1 MGVVTQRSPTP
12 VRVPRLVRSSPPQ
25 LPHSTAWPPS
35 CARLSE
41 QQVATMDTVRDLSSA
56 LWSLRTSQE
65 AARLLRTSLSLLRCF
80 LFFDICYLIGG
91 ITLISMALS
100 NQVKDQDNRMV
111 FAGGL
116 LTLFG
121 SLSAMCNSLAS
132 HGLRTW
138 RRAFLLPWLLLFLLV
153 LAFLFLHL
161 AQVFYQYHLRLK
173 WEHLFLF
180 LATYC
185 LFSCWRHIHKQYLVM
200 AFPRPEQVVV
210 DVESVVR
217 GYLRLATA
225 HSPPEDLPPK
235 YEEVQAAAA
244 QVSEE
249 EAPPPKYDESMTMGS
264 NLASTNS
271 NLSSTNSNLASSTS
285 NLS

>member
-1 MGVVTQRSPTP
+1 MG
-12 VRVPRLVRSSPPQ
+12 
-25 LPHSTAWPPS
+25 
-35 CARLSE
+35 SE

-138 RRAFLLPWLLLFLLV
+138 RRAFLLPWLLFLL
-153 LAFLFLHL
+153 L
-161 AQVFYQYHLRLK
+161 AQVPIVPLGGHLERGLLGQLGDGGGDQRRVLQPHHAHLRRAQPLGQGG
-173 WEHLFLF
+173 EREAGCGQHGQLRPLRDH
-180 LATYC
+180 
-185 LFSCWRHIHKQYLVM
+185 SHQVWRH
-200 AFPRPEQVVV
+200 PRPRFCKVKDLHCLLLQ
-210 DVESVVR
+210 DVPGHCADWSCSWSH
-217 GYLRLATA
+217 LSAC
-225 HSPPEDLPPK
+225 
-235 YEEVQAAAA
+235 
-244 QVSEE
+244 
-249 EAPPPKYDESMTMGS
+249 APFVCRTTSDPGS
-264 NLASTNS
+264 
-271 NLSSTNSNLASSTS
+271 
-285 NLS
+285 

>member
-1 MGVVTQRSPTP
+1 MG
-12 VRVPRLVRSSPPQ
+12 
-25 LPHSTAWPPS
+25 
-35 CARLSE
+35 SE
-41 QQVATMDTVRDLSSA
+41 QQVVRMDTVRDLSSA

-100 NQVKDQDNRMV
+100 NQVNDQENRMV

-121 SLSAMCNSLAS
+121 SLSAMCNSLAI

-138 RRAFLLPWLLLFLLV
+138 RRAFLLPWLLFFLLL

-161 AQVFYQYHLRLK
+161 AQVFYEHHLRLK

-185 LFSCWRHIHKQYLVM
+185 LFSCWRHIHKQYWSW
-200 AFPRPEQVVV
+200 P
-210 DVESVVR
+210 S
-217 GYLRLATA
+217 LAPSRSSSTSSRWCA
-225 HSPPEDLPPK
+225 TTSDLPPPTHPLVTCLPSMRRCRQHQLRLPK
-235 YEEVQAAAA
+235 RR
-244 QVSEE
+244 
-249 EAPPPKYDESMTMGS
+249 PPHP
-264 NLASTNS
+264 ST
-271 NLSSTNSNLASSTS
+271 TS
-285 NLS
+285 P

>member
-1 MGVVTQRSPTP
+1 MGR
-12 VRVPRLVRSSPPQ
+12 
-25 LPHSTAWPPS
+25 
-35 CARLSE
+35 E

-111 FAGGL
+111 FCGGL

-132 HGLRTW
+132 HGPRTW
-138 RRAFLLPWLLLFLLV
+138 RRAFLLPWLLFFLLV
-153 LAFLFLHL
+153 LAFLFLP
-161 AQVFYQYHLRLK
+161 
-173 WEHLFLF
+173 
-180 LATYC
+180 TYC
-185 LFSCWRHIHKQYLVM
+185 LFSCWRHINKQYLVM

-210 DVESVVR
+210 D
-217 GYLRLATA
+217 
-225 HSPPEDLPPK
+225 
-235 YEEVQAAAA
+235 
-244 QVSEE
+244 
-249 EAPPPKYDESMTMGS
+249 
-264 NLASTNS
+264 
-271 NLSSTNSNLASSTS
+271 
-285 NLS
+285 

>member
-1 MGVVTQRSPTP
+1 M
-12 VRVPRLVRSSPPQ
+12 
-25 LPHSTAWPPS
+25 
-35 CARLSE
+35 
-41 QQVATMDTVRDLSSA
+41 RDLSTA

-100 NQVKDQDNRMV
+100 NQMQDQDNRMV

-132 HGLRTW
+132 HGVRTW
-138 RRAFLLPWLLLFLLV
+138 RRGFLLPWLLFFLLV
-153 LAFLFLHL
+153 LSFLFLHL
-161 AQVFYQYHLRLK
+161 AQVFYEYQFRLH

-217 GYLRLATA
+217 DYLRPPTVL
-225 HSPPEDLPPK
+225 SPASDLPPK
-235 YEEVQAAAA
+235 YEEVQASAAA
-244 QVSEE
+244 NLQATGGDDSEDDL
-249 EAPPPKYDESMTMGS
+249 PPPQYDDSM
-264 NLASTNS
+264 AAA
-271 NLSSTNSNLASSTS
+271 ASSVMVPAPATALGGDS
-285 NLS
+285 LAAQGAAALPKA

>member
-1 MGVVTQRSPTP
+1 MGP
-12 VRVPRLVRSSPPQ
+12 
-25 LPHSTAWPPS
+25 
-35 CARLSE
+35 
-41 QQVATMDTVRDLSSA
+41 ATSGGGMESMRDLSSA
-56 LWSLRTSQE
+56 LWSLRTNQE
-65 AARLLRTSLSLLRCF
+65 SARMLRTSLSLLRCF

-91 ITLISMALS
+91 ITLITMALS
-100 NQVKDQDNRMV
+100 DQMQDKDNRMV
-111 FAGGL
+111 FTGGV
-116 LTLFG
+116 LTLFA

-132 HGLRTW
+132 HGVRVW
-138 RRAFLLPWLLLFLLV
+138 RRGFLLPWLLFFLLV

-161 AQVFYQYHLRLK
+161 AQVFYEHHLRLK

-217 GYLRLATA
+217 DYLRPATA
-225 HSPPEDLPPK
+225 HSPAGDLPPK

-244 QVSEE
+244 QVNEE
-249 EAPPPKYDESMTMGS
+249 EAPPQYDESMTMGS
-264 NLASTNS
+264 NMTSTS
-271 NLSSTNSNLASSTS
+271 SSSTTTPVVATPTS
-285 NLS
+285 AVQ

>member
-1 MGVVTQRSPTP
+1 M
-12 VRVPRLVRSSPPQ
+12 
-25 LPHSTAWPPS
+25 
-35 CARLSE
+35 
-41 QQVATMDTVRDLSSA
+41 RDLSTA
-56 LWSLRTSQE
+56 LWSLRNHQE
-65 AARLLRTSLSLLRCF
+65 SARLLRTSLSLLRCF

-91 ITLISMALS
+91 ITLIVMALS
-100 NQVKDQDNRMV
+100 HQMEDQDNKIV
-111 FAGGL
+111 FTGGL
-116 LTLFG
+116 LTLFA

-132 HGLRTW
+132 HGVRVW
-138 RRAFLLPWLLLFLLV
+138 RRGFLLPWLLFFLLV

-217 GYLRLATA
+217 DYLRPATA
-225 HSPPEDLPPK
+225 HSPPGDLPPK

-249 EAPPPKYDESMTMGS
+249 EAPPPQYDESMTMGS

-271 NLSSTNSNLASSTS
+271 NLASTNPSSTS
-285 NLS
+285 TNPAVPMPTSAVQ

>member
-1 MGVVTQRSPTP
+1 MGNRGVD
-12 VRVPRLVRSSPPQ
+12 SSASAAVGEQ
-25 LPHSTAWPPS
+25 LPDSTASPPS
-35 CARLSE
+35 CLRLSE

-138 RRAFLLPWLLLFLLV
+138 RRAFLLPWLLFFPPRPRFPLPPPCPGV
-153 LAFLFLHL
+153 LPVPPE
-161 AQVFYQYHLRLK
+161 AQVGAPLPLPRHLLP
-173 WEHLFLF
+173 LLL
-180 LATYC
+180 LAP
-185 LFSCWRHIHKQYLVM
+185 HPQAV
-200 AFPRPEQVVV
+200 PR
-210 DVESVVR
+210 D
-217 GYLRLATA
+217 G
-225 HSPPEDLPPK
+225 LPP
-235 YEEVQAAAA
+235 AGAGRRRRR
-244 QVSEE
+244 VSG
-249 EAPPPKYDESMTMGS
+249 P
-264 NLASTNS
+264 
-271 NLSSTNSNLASSTS
+271 
-285 NLS
+285 

>member
-1 MGVVTQRSPTP
+1 MG
-12 VRVPRLVRSSPPQ
+12 
-25 LPHSTAWPPS
+25 
-35 CARLSE
+35 SE
-41 QQVATMDTVRDLSSA
+41 QQVVRMDTVRDLSSA

-100 NQVKDQDNRMV
+100 NQVNDQENKMV

-138 RRAFLLPWLLLFLLV
+138 RRAFLLPWLLFFLLV

-161 AQVFYQYHLRLK
+161 AQVFYEHHLRLK
-173 WEHLFLF
+173 WEHLFLPGHLLPLLL
-180 LATYC
+180 LAPHPQAVPGHGLPSPRAGRRRRRVGGARLPQTCYC
-185 LFSCWRHIHKQYLVM
+185 
-200 AFPRPEQVVV
+200 P
-210 DVESVVR
+210 
-217 GYLRLATA
+217 LA
-225 HSPPEDLPPK
+225 PW
-235 YEEVQAAAA
+235 
-244 QVSEE
+244 
-249 EAPPPKYDESMTMGS
+249 
-264 NLASTNS
+264 
-271 NLSSTNSNLASSTS
+271 
-285 NLS
+285 

>member
-1 MGVVTQRSPTP
+1 MG
-12 VRVPRLVRSSPPQ
+12 
-25 LPHSTAWPPS
+25 
-35 CARLSE
+35 SE

-91 ITLISMALS
+91 ITLIPMALS

-138 RRAFLLPWLLLFLLV
+138 RRAFLLPWLLFFLLV
-153 LAFLFLHL
+153 LAFLFL
-161 AQVFYQYHLRLK
+161 LK

-217 GYLRLATA
+217 DSLRPATA
-225 HSPPEDLPPK
+225 HSPPGDLPPK

-244 QVSEE
+244 QVTED
-249 EAPPPKYDESMTMGS
+249 EAPPPQYDESMTMGS
-264 NLASTNS
+264 NLATNS
-271 NLSSTNSNLASSTS
+271 SSSSSAASATPAVPMPTSTVQ
-285 NLS
+285 

>member
-1 MGVVTQRSPTP
+1 MG
-12 VRVPRLVRSSPPQ
+12 
-25 LPHSTAWPPS
+25 
-35 CARLSE
+35 SE
-41 QQVATMDTVRDLSSA
+41 QQVVRMDTMRDLSSA

-91 ITLISMALS
+91 ITLIAMALS

-138 RRAFLLPWLLLFLLV
+138 RRAFLLPWLLF
-153 LAFLFLHL
+153 FLHL
-161 AQVFYQYHLRLK
+161 AQMFYQYHLRLK

-217 GYLRLATA
+217 DYLRPATA
-225 HSPPEDLPPK
+225 HSPPGDLPPK
-235 YEEVQAAAA
+235 YEEVQAASA
-244 QVSEE
+244 QVAEE
-249 EAPPPKYDESMTMGS
+249 EAPPPQYDESMTLAS
-264 NLASTNS
+264 NLGTNS
-271 NLSSTNSNLASSTS
+271 SSSSTTPAVPMPTS
-285 NLS
+285 AGQ

>member
-1 MGVVTQRSPTP
+1 MG
-12 VRVPRLVRSSPPQ
+12 
-25 LPHSTAWPPS
+25 
-35 CARLSE
+35 SE
-41 QQVATMDTVRDLSSA
+41 QQVVRMDTVRDLSSA
-56 LWSLRTSQE
+56 LWTLRTSQE

-91 ITLISMALS
+91 ITLIAMALS

-121 SLSAMCNSLAS
+121 SLSAICNSLAS

-138 RRAFLLPWLLLFLLV
+138 RRAFLLPWLLFFLLV

-173 WEHLFLF
+173 WEPLFLF

-217 GYLRLATA
+217 DYLRPATA
-225 HSPPEDLPPK
+225 LPLPGDLPPK
-235 YEEVQAAAA
+235 YED
-244 QVSEE
+244 VSGASQQPQTGDEE
-249 EAPPPKYDESMTMGS
+249 PPPQYDESMNQTQV
-264 NLASTNS
+264 LRVTVPD
-271 NLSSTNSNLASSTS
+271 THK
-285 NLS
+285 

>member
-1 MGVVTQRSPTP
+1 MGSASAAVGE
-12 VRVPRLVRSSPPQ
+12 Q
-25 LPHSTAWPPS
+25 LPDSTASPPS
-35 CARLSE
+35 CLRLSE

-91 ITLISMALS
+91 ITLIAMALS

-138 RRAFLLPWLLLFLLV
+138 RRAFLLPWLLFFLPV
-153 LAFLFLHL
+153 LA
-161 AQVFYQYHLRLK
+161 
-173 WEHLFLF
+173 FLF

-210 DVESVVR
+210 
-217 GYLRLATA
+217 
-225 HSPPEDLPPK
+225 
-235 YEEVQAAAA
+235 
-244 QVSEE
+244 
-249 EAPPPKYDESMTMGS
+249 
-264 NLASTNS
+264 
-271 NLSSTNSNLASSTS
+271 
-285 NLS
+285 

>member
-1 MGVVTQRSPTP
+1 MG
-12 VRVPRLVRSSPPQ
+12 
-25 LPHSTAWPPS
+25 
-35 CARLSE
+35 
-41 QQVATMDTVRDLSSA
+41 A

-100 NQVKDQDNRMV
+100 NQVNDQENRMV

-138 RRAFLLPWLLLFLLV
+138 RRAFLLPWLLFFLLV

-161 AQVFYQYHLRLK
+161 AQVFYEHHLRLK

-217 GYLRLATA
+217 DYLRPATA
-225 HSPPEDLPPK
+225 VRRVHDTCFQRGSPQQHIELHSINISHACCAHAYFCFPVDSCCPVIYLMQEK
-235 YEEVQAAAA
+235 YIV
-244 QVSEE
+244 
-249 EAPPPKYDESMTMGS
+249 
-264 NLASTNS
+264 NH
-271 NLSSTNSNLASSTS
+271 
-285 NLS
+285 

>member
-1 MGVVTQRSPTP
+1 MGNRGVD
-12 VRVPRLVRSSPPQ
+12 SSASAAVGEQ
-25 LPHSTAWPPS
+25 LPDSTASPPS
-35 CARLSE
+35 CLRLSE

-80 LFFDICYLIGG
+80 LVFDICYLIGD

-138 RRAFLLPWLLLFLLV
+138 RRAFLLPWLLFFLLV

-217 GYLRLATA
+217 DYLRPATS
-225 HSPPEDLPPK
+225 HSPPGDLPPK

-249 EAPPPKYDESMTMGS
+249 EAPPPQYDESMTMGS
-264 NLASTNS
+264 NLASTNP
-271 NLSSTNSNLASSTS
+271 SSTS
-285 NLS
+285 TTPAVPMPTSTVQ

>member
-1 MGVVTQRSPTP
+1 MG
-12 VRVPRLVRSSPPQ
+12 
-25 LPHSTAWPPS
+25 
-35 CARLSE
+35 SE
-41 QQVATMDTVRDLSSA
+41 QQVVSMDTVRDLSSA
-56 LWSLRTSQE
+56 LWTLRTSQE

-91 ITLISMALS
+91 ITLIAMALS

-138 RRAFLLPWLLLFLLV
+138 RRAFLLPWLLFFLLV
-153 LAFLFLHL
+153 LAF
-161 AQVFYQYHLRLK
+161 
-173 WEHLFLF
+173 LFLF

-217 GYLRLATA
+217 DYLRPATA
-225 HSPPEDLPPK
+225 HSPAGDLPPK
-235 YEEVQAAAA
+235 YEEVQAASA

-249 EAPPPKYDESMTMGS
+249 EAPPPQYDESMTMGS
-264 NLASTNS
+264 NVTSTNLNLASTNP
-271 NLSSTNSNLASSTS
+271 SSTTTPAVPMPTS
-285 NLS
+285 AVQ

>member
-1 MGVVTQRSPTP
+1 MGS
-12 VRVPRLVRSSPPQ
+12 PQ
-25 LPHSTAWPPS
+25 LIAAYQVILIVGECVDKRSECGGWSEENSCLTQLPVWRPS
-35 CARLSE
+35 CSAPASE
-41 QQVATMDTVRDLSSA
+41 QQVVRMHTVRDLSSA

-80 LFFDICYLIGG
+80 LFFDICYRIGG
-91 ITLISMALS
+91 ITRSAMALS
-100 NQVKDQDNRMV
+100 NQVNDQENRMV

-138 RRAFLLPWLLLFLLV
+138 RRAFLLPWLLFFLLV

-161 AQVFYQYHLRLK
+161 AQVFYEHHLRLK

-185 LFSCWRHIHKQYLVM
+185 LFSCWRHIHTQYLVID
-200 AFPRPEQVVV
+200 FP
-210 DVESVVR
+210 
-217 GYLRLATA
+217 
-225 HSPPEDLPPK
+225 
-235 YEEVQAAAA
+235 
-244 QVSEE
+244 
-249 EAPPPKYDESMTMGS
+249 
-264 NLASTNS
+264 STNIC
-271 NLSSTNSNLASSTS
+271 NACCAHAYFCFPVDGCCPVIYLMQEKYIVNHCVQIMTLLSFLM
-285 NLS
+285 LIRKKVDEL

>member
-1 MGVVTQRSPTP
+1 
-12 VRVPRLVRSSPPQ
+12 
-25 LPHSTAWPPS
+25 
-35 CARLSE
+35 
-41 QQVATMDTVRDLSSA
+41 MDTVRDLSSA

-138 RRAFLLPWLLLFLLV
+138 RRAFLLPWLLFFLLV

-161 AQVFYQYHLRLK
+161 AQVPYHTHLK
-173 WEHLFLF
+173 VNVRALWIVL
-180 LATYC
+180 
-185 LFSCWRHIHKQYLVM
+185 
-200 AFPRPEQVVV
+200 
-210 DVESVVR
+210 DVCRSGASELSDR
-217 GYLRLATA
+217 TQAGE
-225 HSPPEDLPPK
+225 EDDDTSFQGLHHF
-235 YEEVQAAAA
+235 A
-244 QVSEE
+244 
-249 EAPPPKYDESMTMGS
+249 
-264 NLASTNS
+264 TNS
-271 NLSSTNSNLASSTS
+271 VTCCWHVP
-285 NLS
+285 